1 MAESPCEKTVAIA
14 APITPHPSTKM
25 QNKSKKTFKTVENS
39 KNQNGVIAI
48 SQSPHDTCQQIIEE
62 CTRNTD

>member
-39 KNQNGVIAI
+39 KNQNGVLLSHKARMILA
-48 SQSPHDTCQQIIEE
+48 
-62 CTRNTD
+62 NKL